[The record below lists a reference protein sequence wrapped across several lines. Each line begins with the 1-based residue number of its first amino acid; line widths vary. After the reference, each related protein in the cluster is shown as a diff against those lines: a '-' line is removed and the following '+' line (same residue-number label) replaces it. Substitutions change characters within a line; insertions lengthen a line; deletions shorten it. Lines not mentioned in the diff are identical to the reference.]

1 MIGVLF
7 GFSAAINPYYT
18 LCPSANFDASLK
30 IVFPAGTRREAPTF
44 FSRELK
50 ASGQYTD
57 KCNCMSFL
65 GEMHR
70 ELWFQASE
78 YRYTLMEIDIAGLP
92 EQALQDGTP
101 NSRCSLT
108 KVYYIL
114 KATSS
119 LELEV
124 IGLLQIEDLSVDIGG
139 KQVLSRVN
147 LRIGPGETHA
157 LFGPNGTGKTT
168 LLNAIA
174 GIPRYTVTGGRIV
187 FKGQDITGMTMD
199 ERARLGIGMAFQRPP
214 ALRGLKLNDLIKIIN
229 PHADAAAILKRMDF
243 EDFAS
248 RDVNRGFSG
257 GEIKRSEMVQ
267 LLAQQPDLVMLDE
280 PDSGVDLENIK
291 LIGEAINQLTQKDV
305 RPSLRTKSG
314 IIITHFGHIL
324 DYMKADRAHVML
336 EGSIVCSGNPAEI
349 LEQIKKS
356 GYEGC
361 VACLCPT

>member
-1 MIGVLF
+1 
-7 GFSAAINPYYT
+7 
-18 LCPSANFDASLK
+18 
-30 IVFPAGTRREAPTF
+30 
-44 FSRELK
+44 
-50 ASGQYTD
+50 
-57 KCNCMSFL
+57 
-65 GEMHR
+65 
-70 ELWFQASE
+70 
-78 YRYTLMEIDIAGLP
+78 
-92 EQALQDGTP
+92 
-101 NSRCSLT
+101 
-108 KVYYIL
+108 
-114 KATSS
+114 
-119 LELEV
+119 LEV
-124 IGLLQIEDLSVDIGG
+124 IGLLEIEDLSVDIGG
-139 KQVLSRVN
+139 KQVLSNVN
-147 LRIGPGETHA
+147 LRIGAGETHA

-174 GIPRYTVTGGRIV
+174 GIPRYTITGGRIV
-187 FKGQDITGMTMD
+187 FKGQDITRMSMD

-214 ALRGLKLNDLIKIIN
+214 ALRGLKLNDLVKIIN

-243 EDFAS
+243 EDFAG

-291 LIGEAINQLTQKDV
+291 LIGDAINQLTQKDV

-324 DYMKADRAHVML
+324 DYMKTDRAHVML
-336 EGSIVCSGNPAEI
+336 GGSIVCSGNPAEI

-361 VACLCPT
+361 VACLCPA

>member
-1 MIGVLF
+1 
-7 GFSAAINPYYT
+7 
-18 LCPSANFDASLK
+18 
-30 IVFPAGTRREAPTF
+30 
-44 FSRELK
+44 
-50 ASGQYTD
+50 
-57 KCNCMSFL
+57 
-65 GEMHR
+65 
-70 ELWFQASE
+70 
-78 YRYTLMEIDIAGLP
+78 
-92 EQALQDGTP
+92 
-101 NSRCSLT
+101 
-108 KVYYIL
+108 
-114 KATSS
+114 
-119 LELEV
+119 LEV
-124 IGLLQIEDLSVDIGG
+124 IGLLKIEDLSVGIAG
-139 KQVLSRVN
+139 KQVLSNVN
-147 LRIGPGETHA
+147 LRIGAGETHA

-174 GIPRYTVTGGRIV
+174 GIPRYTITGGRIV
-187 FKGQDITGMTMD
+187 FKGQDITRMSMD

-214 ALRGLKLNDLIKIIN
+214 ALRGLKLNDLVKIIN

-243 EDFAS
+243 EDFAG

-291 LIGEAINQLTQKDV
+291 LIGDAINQLTQKDV

-324 DYMKADRAHVML
+324 DYMKTDRAHVML
-336 EGSIVCSGNPAEI
+336 GGSIVCSGNPAEI

-361 VACLCPT
+361 VACLCPA

>member
-1 MIGVLF
+1 
-7 GFSAAINPYYT
+7 
-18 LCPSANFDASLK
+18 
-30 IVFPAGTRREAPTF
+30 
-44 FSRELK
+44 
-50 ASGQYTD
+50 
-57 KCNCMSFL
+57 
-65 GEMHR
+65 
-70 ELWFQASE
+70 
-78 YRYTLMEIDIAGLP
+78 
-92 EQALQDGTP
+92 
-101 NSRCSLT
+101 
-108 KVYYIL
+108 
-114 KATSS
+114 
-119 LELEV
+119 LEV
-124 IGLLQIEDLSVDIGG
+124 IGLLEIEDLSVGIGD
-139 KQVLSRVN
+139 KQVLSNVN
-147 LRIGPGETHA
+147 LRIGAGETHA

-174 GIPRYTVTGGRIV
+174 GIPRYTITGGRIV
-187 FKGQDITGMTMD
+187 FKGQDITRMSMD

-214 ALRGLKLNDLIKIIN
+214 ALRGLKLKDLVKIIN

-243 EDFAS
+243 EDFAG

-291 LIGEAINQLTQKDV
+291 LIGDAINQLTQKDV

-336 EGSIVCSGNPAEI
+336 GGSIVCSGNPAEI

-361 VACLCPT
+361 VACLCPA

>member
-1 MIGVLF
+1 LLEI
-7 GFSAAINPYYT
+7 
-18 LCPSANFDASLK
+18 
-30 IVFPAGTRREAPTF
+30 EA
-44 FSRELK
+44 
-50 ASGQYTD
+50 
-57 KCNCMSFL
+57 
-65 GEMHR
+65 
-70 ELWFQASE
+70 
-78 YRYTLMEIDIAGLP
+78 
-92 EQALQDGTP
+92 
-101 NSRCSLT
+101 
-108 KVYYIL
+108 
-114 KATSS
+114 
-119 LELEV
+119 
-124 IGLLQIEDLSVDIGG
+124 LSVGIGG
-139 KQVLSRVN
+139 KQVLSNVN

-174 GIPRYTVTGGRIV
+174 GIPRYTVIEGRIV
-187 FKGQDITGMTMD
+187 FKGQEITQMSMD

-214 ALRGLKLNDLIKIIN
+214 ALRGLKLKDLVRIIN

-243 EDFAS
+243 EEFAN

-291 LIGEAINQLTQKDV
+291 LIGDAINQLTQKDV

-324 DYMKADRAHVML
+324 DYMKTDRAHVML
-336 EGSIVCSGNPAEI
+336 GGSIVCSGNPAEI

-361 VACLCPT
+361 VACLCPA